1 MKKMVLVMALFLVPP
16 ISAAAEGKRL
26 VIIDDDVAM
35 LRSAVARAGAY
46 QYPWVKMTDPD
57 GGLELLYALRDPR
70 VEVLGIT
77 CSMGCSTLEVCLAS
91 ARRLLELAGRTDV
104 PVLRGAASPDDF
116 GRPTEAARFIVDTV
130 MARPG
135 EVEIIATAP
144 LTNVATA
151 MKLEPCLSR
160 NWKTLHFA
168 TGEFW
173 GALGES
179 SDAHRFR
186 WTGYQDL
193 NLNVDPKSAR
203 YVLKHGGVFPIY
215 PNEVMDDAWL
225 TWSDQQAIRR
235 AGTPLSRFVAS
246 EIGPFLWMGLTV
258 GRLAGYR
265 GLCLHGLIPV
275 AIALDPE
282 VAAPPALKRVI
293 MVDGG
298 RNGWRFGFTDD
309 PSVPERPVYGRLVDR
324 ERVEKNTVAA
334 ASGR

>member
-1 MKKMVLVMALFLVPP
+1 M
-16 ISAAAEGKRL
+16 KRL
-26 VIIDDDVAM
+26 LLALVLLLVLPASSLAGEKRLLIIDDDLGM
-35 LRSAVARAGAY
+35 LKSAVAKDGAY
-46 QYPWVKMTDPD
+46 QYPGVKLTDPD

-70 VEVLGIT
+70 VEVLGVT
-77 CSMGCSTLEVCLAS
+77 CSRGCSTLEVCMAS
-91 ARRLLELAGRTDV
+91 AKKILELAGRSDI
-104 PVLRGAASPDDF
+104 PVLAGAASDEDF
-116 GRPTEAARFIVDTV
+116 GRPTEAVRFIIETV

-151 MKLEPCLSR
+151 LKLEPCLSR

-173 GALGES
+173 GALGEA
-179 SDAHRFR
+179 SDAYRFR

-193 NLNVDPKSAR
+193 NINVDPAAAR
-203 YVLKHGGVFPIY
+203 LVLERGGVFPIY

-225 TWSDQQAIRR
+225 TWADQRELRR
-235 AGTPLSRFVAS
+235 SGTAMGRFVAG

-265 GLCLHGLIPV
+265 GIYLHGLIPL

-282 VAAPPALKRVI
+282 VAEAPVMKRVI

-309 PSVPERPVYGRLVDR
+309 PTVPERPVYARLIDGK
-324 ERVEKNTVAA
+324 RVERTTVE
-334 ASGR
+334 RCK